1 MTSTFR
7 LQVHILTNHFR
18 HRELSLLTATP
29 SKTLF
34 SVIFY
39 RRLITGLHRN
49 DIEAVIVTS
58 KGLYQHNCVQTFPG
72 KYRRL
77 ANIYIERGGREGRER
92 ERERERDPLKPK
104 PRAFRLY
111 GVQTTK
117 EITRKYVFTLIANI
131 LTLKIKFIYLF
142 NKFRSISSLIFLT
155 KRPLFSSVFLSI
167 YLPAVY
173 LPIPPFFICA
183 L

>member
-1 MTSTFR
+1 MLLLASTLTWRAKCSIGAANFQTLNNEDLHVTSTFR

-77 ANIYIERGGREGRER
+77 ANIYIEREGGERGERER
-92 ERERERDPLKPK
+92 ERERETPLNQSPGQSDYT
-104 PRAFRLY
+104 AFKRR
-111 GVQTTK
+111 
-117 EITRKYVFTLIANI
+117 RK
-131 LTLKIKFIYLF
+131 
-142 NKFRSISSLIFLT
+142 
-155 KRPLFSSVFLSI
+155 
-167 YLPAVY
+167 
-173 LPIPPFFICA
+173 
-183 L
+183 